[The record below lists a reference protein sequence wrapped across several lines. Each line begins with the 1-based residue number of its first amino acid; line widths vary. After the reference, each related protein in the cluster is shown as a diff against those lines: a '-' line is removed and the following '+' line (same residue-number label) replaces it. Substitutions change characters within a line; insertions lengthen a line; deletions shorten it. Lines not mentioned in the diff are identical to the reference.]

1 MRRLDRRARWVVAG
15 GVAVL
20 AITLLL
26 ALVLAQRRGPEV
38 LVNPIAPTPES
49 IAVGESIYRAHC
61 QVCHGI
67 SGRGD
72 GPAASNL
79 PAPPADFRFHMAA
92 GHTDAQFFRWITDGI
107 PDLGM
112 PAFRRTLKVEE
123 RWHVLNF
130 LQKTFTPT
138 EE

>member
-1 MRRLDRRARWVVAG
+1 MWIVAG
-15 GVAVL
+15 GLAALGVVVL
-20 AITLLL
+20 V
-26 ALVLAQRRGPEV
+26 ALVLAQRREAEV
-38 LVNPIAPTPES
+38 LVNPIAPSPES
-49 IAVGESIYRAHC
+49 IAVGESIYRTHC
-61 QVCHGI
+61 QVCHGV

-79 PAPPADFRFHMAA
+79 PLPPADFRFHMAA
-92 GHTDAQFFRWITDGI
+92 GHTDAQFFRWISDGI

-112 PAFRRTLKVEE
+112 PGFRRTLTVEE

-130 LQKTFTPT
+130 LQRTFTPA